1 MFLVGLTGGVGTGK
15 STTASMFR
23 ELGVPIVDCDMIAKR
38 IVEPGR
44 PAWQK
49 IKNEFG
55 GEVILEDGSGQLD
68 RDALRRIILA
78 DDNKRRSLDRITH
91 PYILWQMAW
100 EVVSLAASGN
110 NFAVLDI
117 PLLFESG
124 GHFINYLHKIA
135 VVVCEPDLQIQRLME
150 NRGLSEAE
158 STALINVQMSLDKK
172 SEKADFV
179 LENSGNLQ
187 DLKQQVLEVH
197 QKLNQS
203 TLHWKIRLGI
213 GIALGGLVGMFYL
226 VAKHCGNILNTG
238 GKAQVLAANTKNIIP
253 EKKPYIF
260 NLILG

>member
-1 MFLVGLTGGVGTGK
+1 M
-15 STTASMFR
+15 
-23 ELGVPIVDCDMIAKR
+23 
-38 IVEPGR
+38 
-44 PAWQK
+44 
-49 IKNEFG
+49 
-55 GEVILEDGSGQLD
+55 
-68 RDALRRIILA
+68 
-78 DDNKRRSLDRITH
+78 
-91 PYILWQMAW
+91 
-100 EVVSLAASGN
+100 
-110 NFAVLDI
+110 
-117 PLLFESG
+117 
-124 GHFINYLHKIA
+124 
-135 VVVCEPDLQIQRLME
+135 CEPDLQIQRLME

-213 GIALGGLVGMFYL
+213 GIALGSLVGMFYL
-226 VAKHCGNILNTG
+226 VAKHCGHILNTG
-238 GKAQVLAANTKNIIP
+238 GKAQVLAANTNNIIQ

>member
-1 MFLVGLTGGVGTGK
+1 M
-15 STTASMFR
+15 
-23 ELGVPIVDCDMIAKR
+23 
-38 IVEPGR
+38 
-44 PAWQK
+44 
-49 IKNEFG
+49 
-55 GEVILEDGSGQLD
+55 
-68 RDALRRIILA
+68 
-78 DDNKRRSLDRITH
+78 
-91 PYILWQMAW
+91 
-100 EVVSLAASGN
+100 
-110 NFAVLDI
+110 
-117 PLLFESG
+117 
-124 GHFINYLHKIA
+124 
-135 VVVCEPDLQIQRLME
+135 CEPDLQIQRLME

>member
-1 MFLVGLTGGVGTGK
+1 M
-15 STTASMFR
+15 S
-23 ELGVPIVDCDMIAKR
+23 E
-38 IVEPGR
+38 
-44 PAWQK
+44 
-49 IKNEFG
+49 
-55 GEVILEDGSGQLD
+55 
-68 RDALRRIILA
+68 
-78 DDNKRRSLDRITH
+78 
-91 PYILWQMAW
+91 
-100 EVVSLAASGN
+100 
-110 NFAVLDI
+110 LDI
-117 PLLFESG
+117 FL

-179 LENSGNLQ
+179 IENSGNIQ
-187 DLKQQVLEVH
+187 DLKQQVLEIH

-226 VAKHCGNILNTG
+226 VVKQCGNILNVG
-238 GKAQVLAANTKNIIP
+238 GKTQVLAANTQNIIP

>member
-15 STTASMFR
+15 STTAAMFR
-23 ELGVPIVDCDMIAKR
+23 ELGVPIVDCDRIAKQ

-55 GEVILEDGSGQLD
+55 NNVLVGDESGHLD
-68 RDALRRIILA
+68 RDALRRIIVA
-78 DDNKRRSLDRITH
+78 DDTKRRSLDRITH

-100 EVVSLAASGN
+100 EVVSLAASGH

-124 GHFINYLHKIA
+124 GRFINYLHKIA

-150 NRGLSEAE
+150 NRGMSEAE

-172 SEKADFV
+172 SERADYV

-187 DLKQQVLEVH
+187 DLKHQVTEIH
-197 QKLNQS
+197 QKLTKS
-203 TLHWKIRLGI
+203 TLHWKIRLGL
-213 GIALGGLVGMFYL
+213 GIALGGLMGVLYL
-226 VAKHCGNILNTG
+226 VAKQCGNMLNV
-238 GKAQVLAANTKNIIP
+238 GKIQALVDPQTSSIP
-253 EKKPYIF
+253 INKKPIF